1 LREPHSSAYSFVGFV
16 DVVALLRAAMESP
29 RVFALPVAAA
39 AQLLDGSALPALSS
53 AAPQQTP
60 SPQEIPPPPLTP
72 ESLSSRL
79 HFPPS

>member
-1 LREPHSSAYSFVGFV
+1 VGFV

-39 AQLLDGSALPALSS
+39 AQLLDGSALPAALSS